1 MEACVQMEY
10 TFRKTITSDFSDE
23 NIRTFEAKPPYLC
36 SKKSDVL
43 RLPECRLSLLL
54 QKKFLKNTCISYTTL
69 LHTLYLLTKSLENT
83 TGVGNVRDFRK
94 LFCVLQ
100 G

>member
-1 MEACVQMEY
+1 MTMPPEGLMEACVQMEY
-10 TFRKTITSDFSDE
+10 IFRKTITSDFSDE

-69 LHTLYLLTKSLENT
+69 LHTDN
-83 TGVGNVRDFRK
+83 DAPPFI
-94 LFCVLQ
+94 CQ
-100 G
+100 M

>member
-1 MEACVQMEY
+1 MTMPPEGLMEACVQMEY
-10 TFRKTITSDFSDE
+10 IFRKTITSDFSDE

-54 QKKFLKNTCISYTTL
+54 QKKFLKNTCISYTTYCIQI
-69 LHTLYLLTKSLENT
+69 TM
-83 TGVGNVRDFRK
+83 RPP
-94 LFCVLQ
+94 LFAKCDIDN
-100 G
+100 